1 MEFANRMKY
10 LTSSIFLQLGAKMD
24 QVRHT
29 GKDIIN
35 LSVGTPDL
43 PPPPHVL
50 EALSRAALD
59 PENMKY
65 ALSDLPELNQAARDW
80 YLRRYGVSLEPC
92 EVCSLLGSQDGLSH
106 LPLVLLNPGDV
117 CLVPDPGYPIFANG
131 PRIADAR
138 LYPMPLLEE
147 RGYLPDLS
155 AIPEEVARAAKL
167 MTISYPMN
175 PLCKLAPDEFFLD
188 VIDFAKRYDIVVLH
202 DNAYSELTYDG
213 VLGGSFLRFP
223 GAKDVGVEFNSLSK
237 SHNMTGARV
246 SFALGNRELIKALT
260 DFKSNVDYGI
270 YRPIQLAAV
279 AALNGPQDCVA
290 ELRAT
295 YQRRRDALVA
305 GLHRAGWDITPPEA
319 TMFAWAKIP
328 ERHKSSF
335 QFCMDCIERAGVAMV
350 PGVSFG
356 ELGEG
361 YVRIAMV
368 QDEPQ
373 IEEACRR
380 LKESGML

>member
-1 MEFANRMKY
+1 MELANRMKY
-10 LTSSIFLQLGAKMD
+10 LTSSIFLQLNAKMD
-24 QVRHT
+24 QVRQT

-65 ALSDLPELNQAARDW
+65 ALADLPELNQAARDW

-106 LPLVLLNPGDV
+106 LPLVLLNPGDI

-131 PRIADAR
+131 PHIADAQ
-138 LYPMPLLEE
+138 LYHMPLIEE

-175 PLCKLAPDEFFLD
+175 PLCKLAPDEFFLE

-246 SFALGNRELIKALT
+246 SFALGNREVIKALT
-260 DFKSNVDYGI
+260 DLKSNVDYGI

-305 GLHRAGWDITPPEA
+305 GLHRVGWDITPPEA

-328 ERHKSSF
+328 QRHKSSF

-356 ELGEG
+356 KLGEG

>member
-24 QVRHT
+24 QVRYT

-213 VLGGSFLRFP
+213 VLGGSFLRYP